1 MDEVS
6 PREHRK
12 RCQTSTLTSKDYDVR
27 CILPRTTT
35 FDERVVPRED
45 HGVEN
50 VKHEEEV
57 ENDKLRR
64 PHMVEI
70 Y

>member
-1 MDEVS
+1 M
-6 PREHRK
+6 
-12 RCQTSTLTSKDYDVR
+12 R